1 MEFLGF
7 MKISNASEI
16 LSRLPQLETEILGP
30 CYYFVIKMLHVR
42 PTGATL
48 GNGLIAPADPTA
60 TDGRRKSIN
69 PLRVLNDE
77 LSTRAVILANFPTLP
92 QLS

>member
-1 MEFLGF
+1 MG
-7 MKISNASEI
+7 
-16 LSRLPQLETEILGP
+16 
-30 CYYFVIKMLHVR
+30 HVK
-42 PTGATL
+42 PTGAIL
-48 GNGLIAPADPTA
+48 GNGLMEPADPTT